1 MSWTHRPEARA
12 WRGGTVS
19 PAPATFHS
27 TLTGYAPTPLVEVPA
42 LAQELGVG
50 KVFVKDESARL
61 GLPAFK
67 ILGASWAVHQVL
79 QTGTPDA
86 LVTAT
91 DGNHGRALARV
102 ARDLGLPARIY
113 VPDGVHGSVIR
124 AIESEGATVT
134 PGAGCYDDAV
144 ARAAA
149 DAAKS
154 GAALVQDTAWDG
166 YTEIPG
172 WIVEGYA
179 TLFSEIDTQLGAATP
194 DLVVVPVGVG
204 SLAQAAVTHY
214 RRAGLPRVPAVLSVE
229 PDTAACVLAS
239 LQRDQLTSVGTSTTI
254 MAGLNC
260 GTPSQLAWPV
270 LRDGLDAACTVTD
283 AEARNAA
290 RDLAGHGMAAGPCGA
305 ASLAAMRVTFDHDER
320 RAQLRIDDTSLVVL
334 LMTESTTANPNGDN
348 Q

>member
-1 MSWTHRPEARA
+1 MCTRRRS
-12 WRGGTVS
+12 
-19 PAPATFHS
+19 
-27 TLTGYAPTPLVEVPA
+27 
-42 LAQELGVG
+42 
-50 KVFVKDESARL
+50 
-61 GLPAFK
+61 
-67 ILGASWAVHQVL
+67 
-79 QTGTPDA
+79 
-86 LVTAT
+86 
-91 DGNHGRALARV
+91 GRSR
-102 ARDLGLPARIY
+102 
-113 VPDGVHGSVIR
+113 
-124 AIESEGATVT
+124 EGATVT
-134 PGAGCYDDAV
+134 QVAGCYDDAV

-214 RRAGLPRVPAVLSVE
+214 RRAGLHHVPAVLSVE

-239 LQRDQLTSVGTSTTI
+239 QRDQLTSVGTGTTI

-270 LRDGLDAACTVTD
+270 LRDGLDAACAVTD

-290 RDLAGHGMAAGPCGA
+290 RDLAGHGVAAGPCGA
-305 ASLAAMRVTFDHDER
+305 ASLAAMRVTLDHDAR
-320 RAQLRIDDTSLVVL
+320 RAQLGIDDTSLVVL